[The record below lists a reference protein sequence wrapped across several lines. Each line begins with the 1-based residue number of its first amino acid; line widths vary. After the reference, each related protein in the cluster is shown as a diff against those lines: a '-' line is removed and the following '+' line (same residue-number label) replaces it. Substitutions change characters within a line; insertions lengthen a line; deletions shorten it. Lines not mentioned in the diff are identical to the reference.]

1 MNLSI
6 FYINEIEVTEF
17 ISSDDYPVLF
27 FRSQN
32 KEFVTSIKCA
42 RELFYNEYFWSK
54 ICDRINTIIH
64 NRIKFEEKLYEN
76 ENDIL
81 EFVQR
86 VFPKH
91 TPQEKLNI
99 VLEFL
104 HSLTKYDGQ
113 TINISLNTIVRD
125 PEIWRKYYF
134 NNFEEFEFYITNL
147 FDQGLVFYGKNR
159 YDLNSFHITL
169 KGLTTLINIEKD
181 TTNKICFVAM
191 SFDPSLKSVYSRAI
205 QPAIVETGFIPF
217 IVNDQHVESDKT
229 INDAII
235 AGIKRSHFTIADF
248 TMHRAGV
255 YFEAGYALG
264 RGQKV
269 IYTCRKNDI
278 GNAHFDTRNF
288 QHIVW
293 ETEEELRIK
302 LIDKIN
308 ATIVS

>member
-1 MNLSI
+1 MNKSI
-6 FYINEIEVTEF
+6 FSIIEINVSEIISNDGFPILIFQSINFDF
-17 ISSDDYPVLF
+17 I
-27 FRSQN
+27 
-32 KEFVTSIKCA
+32 TSIKTSN
-42 RELFYNEYFWSK
+42 ELFVNKKFWSEVAEK
-54 ICDRINTIIH
+54 INTIVH

-81 EFVQR
+81 EFIQR
-86 VFPKH
+86 VFPKQS
-91 TPQEKLNI
+91 PQEKLNI

-113 TINISLNTIVRD
+113 TINISLNTIIRD
-125 PEIWRKYYF
+125 PEIWRKYFF

-147 FDQGLVFYGKNR
+147 YDQGLVHYGKNR

-181 TTNKICFVAM
+181 TANKTCFVAM
-191 SFDPSLKSVYSRAI
+191 SFDPSLKSIYSNAI

-217 IVNDQHVESDKT
+217 IVNDQHIESDKT

-235 AGIKRSHFTIADF
+235 AGIKKSHFTIADF
-248 TMHRAGV
+248 TMHKAGV
-255 YFEAGYALG
+255 YFEAGFALG

-269 IYTCRKNDI
+269 IYTCHKDDI

-293 ETEEELRIK
+293 ETEEDLRFK

-308 ATIVS
+308 ATIIN